1 MMNKLLV
8 RPQPT
13 FPEAV
18 KEGCQ
23 RIFDFTGRTRRSSF
37 WWFMLAYTVCY
48 FFLTNVWKAFFPL
61 MLAAIFD
68 LGMMFFALAITV
80 RRLQDHGSSKWWA
93 IVNYLSIT
101 IYTLYIYGSGIGE
114 ALVNINSSTTH
125 LTNVYQ
131 DPVFMTTL
139 SIALITALVTFVLC
153 LLDSQPKT
161 NKYGASPKYVL
172 DL

>member
-13 FPEAV
+13 FPEPV
-18 KEGCQ
+18 K
-23 RIFDFTGRTRRSSF
+23 DFTGRTRRSSF
-37 WWFMLAYTVCY
+37 WWFILEYTVCC

-101 IYTLYIYGSGIGE
+101 VYTLYIW
-114 ALVNINSSTTH
+114 
-125 LTNVYQ
+125 
-131 DPVFMTTL
+131 
-139 SIALITALVTFVLC
+139 
-153 LLDSQPKT
+153 
-161 NKYGASPKYVL
+161 
-172 DL
+172 

>member
-37 WWFMLAYTVCY
+37 WWFILAYTVCY

-101 IYTLYIYGSGIGE
+101 VYTLYIW
-114 ALVNINSSTTH
+114 
-125 LTNVYQ
+125 
-131 DPVFMTTL
+131 
-139 SIALITALVTFVLC
+139 
-153 LLDSQPKT
+153 
-161 NKYGASPKYVL
+161 
-172 DL
+172 